1 MRLITD
7 HMPLVQELG
16 LKVMQRQER
25 RQLAIEFELH
35 SKSQRHGQSER
46 R

>member
-1 MRLITD
+1 
-7 HMPLVQELG
+7 MPLVQELG

-35 SKSQRHGQSER
+35 SKSQRYGQSER